1 MRIRER
7 GEGGKEDDS
16 EVGMKRREG
25 GVIVSSRLGAA
36 GRVFA
41 SVCISWLCLFV
52 FAHFRQ
58 RHHASMLA
66 GHTTI

>member
-1 MRIRER
+1 
-7 GEGGKEDDS
+7 
-16 EVGMKRREG
+16 MKRREG

-41 SVCISWLCLFV
+41 RVCAFV
-52 FAHFRQ
+52 DFVCSFLHIFRR

-66 GHTTI
+66 GHTKKSNPTEV